1 MKNFLNQLNKEQLE
15 ATIHTT
21 GPAMIIAG
29 AGSGKTRVLTYRIAN
44 LLSEGVDPFNILALT
59 FTNKAAREMKD
70 RVITLIGDGDAK
82 NVWMGTFHS
91 VFAKILRID
100 GHYLGYPSNYT
111 IYDSTDSKRLIKT
124 IISEMELDVKLYPPA
139 FVASRISMAKSSLI
153 STVAYANDPDILAA
167 DESSRKPLIKDIYK
181 TYQAR
186 LTRAD
191 AMDFDD
197 LLFNTYKLFSQFPK
211 VLYKYQQKFKHILV
225 DEYQDTNHAQYL
237 IVKSLAA
244 NTENICVVGD
254 DAQSIYGFRGANIS
268 NILNFKIDYPD
279 FKLFKLEQN
288 YRSTKTI
295 VDAANKI
302 IKYNKDQ
309 IKKTVWTEN
318 HAGELIGF
326 IKASSDNEEGSMVA
340 NAIFEKKVNQQL
352 SNDKFTILYRTNA
365 QSRSLEEALRQKN
378 IPYKIYGGLSFY
390 SRKEIKDLLSYF
402 RIVINQN
409 DEGALQRIINVPAR
423 GIGKTTMERMVV
435 AADENNTN
443 LWNVVNNPAAFGVK
457 LNMGV
462 QTKLQNFSTMINS
475 FIVENKTKGAFEIAN
490 HIANSSLL
498 LKSFRD
504 ENTPEGISRVENIE
518 ELLNGIKEF
527 TEKAIEKSEGDMSIK
542 KSLGEFME
550 DVALL
555 TDRDNDDDEDTDKVT
570 MMTIHASKGLEFPH
584 VFIVGLEENLFPSMQ
599 SISTR
604 SDLEE
609 ERRLFYVAITRAME
623 TVTLSHAETRYK
635 WGNFTITEPSRF
647 IDEIDSSLI
656 DKPAPVVFKRREEV
670 PSTSPNTSNRPNIK
684 RRNLQPVKSSN
695 TKSTNKSTDTSD
707 LMVGMDVEHAKF
719 GVGKVISIEG
729 SGPNKKATVYFNSV
743 GNKNLLLRFAKLNK
757 L

>member
-1 MKNFLNQLNKEQLE
+1 MKNFLNQLNKEQLD
-15 ATIHTT
+15 AAVHTK
-21 GPAMIIAG
+21 GPIMIIAG

-44 LLSEGVDPFNILALT
+44 LLSEGVDSFNILALT
-59 FTNKAAREMKD
+59 FTNKAAREMKE
-70 RVITLIGDGDAK
+70 RVINIIGDGEAR

-91 VFAKILRID
+91 VFAKILRIE
-100 GHYLGYPSNYT
+100 GHHLGYPSNYT

-124 IISEMELDVKLYPPA
+124 IISDMELDIKQYPPA
-139 FVASRISMAKSSLI
+139 YVANRISMAKSSLI
-153 STVAYANDPDILAA
+153 STSAYANDPDILAA
-167 DESSRKPLIKDIYK
+167 DESSRKPLIKDIYN

-186 LTRAD
+186 LVRAD

-197 LLFNTYKLFSQFPK
+197 LLFNTYKLFAQFSK
-211 VLYKYQQKFKHILV
+211 VLYKYQQKFKYILV

-268 NILNFKIDYPD
+268 NILNFKTDYPD
-279 FKLFKLEQN
+279 FKLYKLEQN

-295 VDAANKI
+295 VEAANKI
-302 IKYNKDQ
+302 ITHNKDQ
-309 IKKTVWTEN
+309 IKKTVWTDN
-318 HAGELIGF
+318 QSGDLIGF
-326 IKASSDNEEGSMVA
+326 IKASSDNEEGSLVA
-340 NAIFEKKVNQQL
+340 NAIFEKKMNNQL

-402 RIVINQN
+402 RLVINQN
-409 DEGALQRIINVPAR
+409 DEGAIQRIINVPAR
-423 GIGKTTMERMVV
+423 GIGKTTMEKIVI
-435 AADENNTN
+435 AADQHNVN
-443 LWNVVNNPAAFGVK
+443 LWQVINNPIGHGVK
-457 LNMGV
+457 INSGAV
-462 QTKLQNFSTMINS
+462 TKLQNFSTMINS
-475 FIVENKTKGAFEIAN
+475 FIVENKTKDAFEIAN

-504 ENTPEGISRVENIE
+504 ENTPEGISRVENVE

-555 TDRDNDDDEDTDKVT
+555 TDRDNDEDEDSDKVT

-609 ERRLFYVAITRAME
+609 
-623 TVTLSHAETRYK
+623 
-635 WGNFTITEPSRF
+635 
-647 IDEIDSSLI
+647 
-656 DKPAPVVFKRREEV
+656 
-670 PSTSPNTSNRPNIK
+670 
-684 RRNLQPVKSSN
+684 
-695 TKSTNKSTDTSD
+695 
-707 LMVGMDVEHAKF
+707 
-719 GVGKVISIEG
+719 
-729 SGPNKKATVYFNSV
+729 
-743 GNKNLLLRFAKLNK
+743 
-757 L
+757 